1 MGTAL
6 NAAGSSVDLA
16 RLPPS
21 INAEMASISASGQRV
36 LGAMERFL
44 AEIWPEVDSM
54 ATVSNSLLAQIPD
67 ALKFVPVELRGQ
79 ILELTDAT
87 NKIATIM
94 QSMNP
99 RLKALASVSLA
110 RQKAQN
116 AVVLDKI
123 AGAQAIQAG
132 VSHG

>member
-1 MGTAL
+1 
-6 NAAGSSVDLA
+6 
-16 RLPPS
+16 
-21 INAEMASISASGQRV
+21 MASISASGQRV
-36 LGAMERFL
+36 LSAMERFL

-67 ALKFVPVELRGQ
+67 ALKFVPAELRGQ

-99 RLKALASVSLA
+99 RLK
-110 RQKAQN
+110 
-116 AVVLDKI
+116 
-123 AGAQAIQAG
+123 
-132 VSHG
+132 

>member
-1 MGTAL
+1 
-6 NAAGSSVDLA
+6 
-16 RLPPS
+16 
-21 INAEMASISASGQRV
+21 MASISASGQRV

-54 ATVSNSLLAQIPD
+54 ATVSNSLLAQITD
-67 ALKFVPVELRGQ
+67 AMKFVPVELRGR

-99 RLKALASVSLA
+99 RLK
-110 RQKAQN
+110 
-116 AVVLDKI
+116 
-123 AGAQAIQAG
+123 
-132 VSHG
+132 